1 VLRFSE
7 ERDPAVL
14 TQFVQLRVINPEK
27 AYWRPRVLRK
37 DQH

>member
-1 VLRFSE
+1 MLRFSE

-27 AYWRPRVLRK
+27 AYWLR
-37 DQH
+37 DIEAATR